1 MLEYIIVELFFLFMK
16 NLNISTLC
24 QLKKSEHEVIEK
36 VNISCALSCAA
47 EARPDT
53 G

>member
-1 MLEYIIVELFFLFMK
+1 MRNSESEYY
-16 NLNISTLC
+16 C